1 MLHALGRNGQA
12 TEALRLFDRL
22 RDEVNAPTADL
33 KTLMHVIG
41 ACSHSG
47 DDGCTERAKAI
58 FAEAMAKG
66 ALSESER
73 EKLVSAF
80 VDCLSRGGALV

>member
-1 MLHALGRNGQA
+1 MRLGFGMRCCTRSA
-12 TEALRLFDRL
+12 ETDS
-22 RDEVNAPTADL
+22 APTADL